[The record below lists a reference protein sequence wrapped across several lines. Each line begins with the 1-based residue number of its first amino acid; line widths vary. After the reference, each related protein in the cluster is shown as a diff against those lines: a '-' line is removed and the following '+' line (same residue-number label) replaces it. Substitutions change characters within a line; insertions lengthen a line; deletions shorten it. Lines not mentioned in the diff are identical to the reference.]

1 MVQTLDIVNGTE
13 KFFLR
18 RIKNRH
24 LLDIVEVA
32 VRILGL
38 VKRIFDG

>member
-1 MVQTLDIVNGTE
+1 MVQTLYIVNGTE
-13 KFFLR
+13 EFFLR
-18 RIKNRH
+18 RMKNWH

-38 VKRIFDG
+38 VKRILDG